1 LKILFFISTLAQNKG
16 FPMVDMFNKTALDV
30 SVIDNDEFD
39 YGQEILND
47 RIAQANFPFILD
59 NFSDGIG

>member
-1 LKILFFISTLAQNKG
+1 
-16 FPMVDMFNKTALDV
+16 MVDMFNKTALDV